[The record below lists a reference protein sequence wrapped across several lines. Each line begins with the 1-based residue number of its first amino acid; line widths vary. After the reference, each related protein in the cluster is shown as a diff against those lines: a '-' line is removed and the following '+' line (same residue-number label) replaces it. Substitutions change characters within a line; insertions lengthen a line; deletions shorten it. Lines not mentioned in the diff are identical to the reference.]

1 MMSVSQLSNS
11 TYGNTTER
19 WQSQTIY
26 LQIIQSRFFN
36 CQNDVC
42 QIQNKHFYCHNIDCG
57 SQKVD
62 FGNQKLF
69 KKQTNLHSG
78 LLPIQCGEA
87 MTGKLSEIKFCLQN
101 RSNLIPSYQQHHE
114 KPAQCKFENKSAG
127 QLPSHCTADQ
137 HVCFPYINRTI
148 PLLLKF
154 KKIKSDH
161 FFYGCRAWFVPH
173 LVRTPE

>member
-1 MMSVSQLSNS
+1 MVMMTFTMSRTVYIL
-11 TYGNTTER
+11 TDC
-19 WQSQTIY
+19 IKIA
-26 LQIIQSRFFN
+26 LQYWFHTMNVF
-36 CQNDVC
+36 
-42 QIQNKHFYCHNIDCG
+42 
-57 SQKVD
+57 
-62 FGNQKLF
+62 
-69 KKQTNLHSG
+69 
-78 LLPIQCGEA
+78 GEA

-114 KPAQCKFENKSAG
+114 KPAQCKFEKQSAG

-154 KKIKSDH
+154 KKFKSDH
-161 FFYGCRAWFVPH
+161 FFMVVAWFVPH